1 LPSLNIVTLLENLI
15 GARRRRKTRLE
26 LATAAKRYGRIAA
39 VALFANRRLEEIAG
53 FEEVL
58 IAESADIVAAGT
70 LDRGFPAY
78 AGVDDVPDAVPRA
91 DAPDVGD
98 AVVRA
103 PGVAAAWSM
112 DSSVSSGFAAVEKNM
127 LISCLAGNIG
137 PGSSTLSVDD
147 VLVVVPRADTPDVGD
162 SVTLDHDFP
171 AYVKLSTGKN
181 YTTVSFYSIDEVP
194 DSVEDVSDAVE
205 DDVPDVVDEVVDCPS
220 CRTLHAGGVFS
231 EVCRQAHRN
240 AHRCARCGLLHEDYD
255 LVAQVLHD
263 MKNFDC
269 QFYVPVV

>member
-1 LPSLNIVTLLENLI
+1 LVVTPIHPPLGDI
-15 GARRRRKTRLE
+15 K
-26 LATAAKRYGRIAA
+26 
-39 VALFANRRLEEIAG
+39 
-53 FEEVL
+53 VL
-58 IAESADIVAAGT
+58 SIVAAGT

-78 AGVDDVPDAVPRA
+78 AGVNDVPDAVPRA

-103 PGVAAAWSM
+103 PGVAAVWSM
-112 DSSVSSGFAAVEKNM
+112 DNNVSSGFTAVEKNM
-127 LISCLAGNIG
+127 LVSCLAGNVG
-137 PGSSTLSVDD
+137 PGSSTFSVDD
-147 VLVVVPRADTPDVGD
+147 VLVAVPRADTPDVGD
-162 SVTLDHDFP
+162 SVTLDHNFP

-194 DSVEDVSDAVE
+194 DSIEDVSNAVE
-205 DDVPDVVDEVVDCPS
+205 DDVPDVVDEVVDCPR

-231 EVCRQAHRN
+231 EVCRQARRN
-240 AHRCARCGLLHEDYD
+240 ARRCARCGLLHEDYD